1 MVNDNGNGSHAG
13 MQRFQEC
20 QVGFTWLFPVASCKA
35 GVRNQTDV
43 IDVEAPPTAQA
54 KGAAPHDAGLF
65 GSAALG
71 ASAKQGEAAP
81 ETSFCSLP
89 MTWAS
94 KMRLISMSEATG
106 PADMF
111 VEAVPLGDFKV
122 TVAPGRIEPLLS
134 LEALAKGILGPR
146 ETTEEFT
153 LDSWYLWKLLLAA
166 LADEVHG

>member
-94 KMRLISMSEATG
+94 KMRLPCGPEPSEG
-106 PADMF
+106 PLHLFAKLMPARRQAGHSIRMD
-111 VEAVPLGDFKV
+111 
-122 TVAPGRIEPLLS
+122 LS
-134 LEALAKGILGPR
+134 PSGL
-146 ETTEEFT
+146 
-153 LDSWYLWKLLLAA
+153 
-166 LADEVHG
+166 